1 MTKPKCVTQDKRKA
15 LHLATSYALE
25 SFVHLKEV
33 GAALDDVLA
42 RQADFHK
49 KNPRHIVVLT
59 YGVVRFRKRRS
70 RSVTRAKAT
79 STSTSQTSTPEA
91 PLVEEATGQ
100 IKNKN

>member
-1 MTKPKCVTQDKRKA
+1 MRMNQLVKISRDCSTSHHTVKKKHLMTKPKCVTQDKRKA

-70 RSVTRAKAT
+70 RSVDAC
-79 STSTSQTSTPEA
+79 QG
-91 PLVEEATGQ
+91 V
-100 IKNKN
+100 